1 LDSAKTIETSAG
13 KIDASQVLR
22 RVLRHPTRLALTR
35 PAGMTKSPTVRLL
48 VGLLVTLAAVTIFSW
63 YALYQL
69 NGLRKLQTDTID
81 LNRHD
86 SLMLLRVQNDLNTL
100 GLVLRDMAETQSS
113 SGFAEIRAEF
123 AHLRTDLDE
132 AIQAEGQLV
141 PATRDAGEQAK
152 LVESLKHFWQTSE
165 RVFATAKAGHESA
178 AKELA
183 STQLS
188 AEQLILASKVSRL
201 LERNNEA
208 EERTDEKVA
217 SIYTGVERNIYAFLG
232 AMLVTIVVTTLYLIY
247 SNRRIFDQIESL
259 SQQRR
264 VLTAQL
270 ITVQEEVLRSV
281 SRELH
286 DEFGQIL
293 TAIGAMLAR
302 AERKGVPADSPLRT
316 ELSEVR
322 EITHHTLEK
331 MRSLSQMLHPS
342 VLDDY
347 GFAKGIEWYTEVF
360 QRQTGIHAT
369 AVIRGEPV
377 RITGQPATH
386 CFRIVQE
393 ALNNAAKHSG
403 TELVEVEIV
412 FSSDILTVN
421 IRDFGRGIVPD
432 KSRKP
437 GLGLIAM
444 QERADLL
451 GGKLTVSSVANTGT
465 TVSLV
470 MPLQRDDRV
479 PETIENESTGGIV
492 ATSHE

>member
-1 LDSAKTIETSAG
+1 
-13 KIDASQVLR
+13 
-22 RVLRHPTRLALTR
+22 
-35 PAGMTKSPTVRLL
+35 MTKSPTVRLL
-48 VGLLVTLAAVTIFSW
+48 FGLLVTLAAVTVFSW

-86 SLMLLRVQNDLNTL
+86 SLLLLRVQNDLNNL
-100 GLVLRDMAETQSS
+100 GLELRDMAETQPSS
-113 SGFAEIRAEF
+113 EVAEFRPQF

-132 AIQAEGQLV
+132 AIQAEGQLSPV
-141 PATRDAGEQAK
+141 TRAADKQAQ

-165 RVFATAKAGHESA
+165 RVFATAKAGHETA

-188 AEQLILASKVSRL
+188 AEQLILAARVSGL

-217 SIYTGVERNIYAFLG
+217 AIYAGVERNIYAFLA
-232 AMLVTIVVTTLYLIY
+232 AMLVAIVVTTLYLIY

-264 VLTAQL
+264 VLAAQL

-347 GFAKGIEWYTEVF
+347 GLAKGIEWYTEVF
-360 QRQTGIHAT
+360 QRQTGIQAT
-369 AVIRGEPV
+369 AVIRGEPM

-403 TELVEVEIV
+403 TKLAEVEMI
-412 FSSDILTVN
+412 FSSDVLMVN
-421 IRDFGRGIVPD
+421 VRDFGRGIVAD
-432 KSRKP
+432 KSPKP

-444 QERADLL
+444 QERADLV
-451 GGKLTVSSVANTGT
+451 GGKLTVSSVPNAGT
-465 TVSLV
+465 TVSLL
-470 MPLQRDDRV
+470 MPLRREDRLA
-479 PETIENESTGGIV
+479 ETVENEGIGV
-492 ATSHE
+492 